1 MAPRGCGLIEQIRCA
16 IEPRV
21 AILGMWEFAQPE
33 RDARGRFVRR
43 SGKRRVLRI
52 TIRTAH
58 EGLKGEIYA
67 SPSLWSR
74 LCKRRPNT
82 GSGGFTDWQ
91 DNVSLEV
98 EVQDWASGKQFRY
111 KLVELIVEP
120 GPESY
125 EEEGEAPG
133 YEDDGTLLSP

>member
-1 MAPRGCGLIEQIRCA
+1 
-16 IEPRV
+16 
-21 AILGMWEFAQPE
+21 
-33 RDARGRFVRR
+33 
-43 SGKRRVLRI
+43 
-52 TIRTAH
+52 
-58 EGLKGEIYA
+58 
-67 SPSLWSR
+67 
-74 LCKRRPNT
+74 
-82 GSGGFTDWQ
+82 
-91 DNVSLEV
+91 LEV